1 MSYASEFLS
10 KEDRQNPDFQL
21 PLNQA
26 VPLGLQHVLAMFA
39 GNVTVPFIMAGV
51 LGSTPDERILLVQAA
66 MLVAGVATVIQT
78 MGVGPIGSRLPMVQ
92 GTSFGFIPVL
102 IFIGGTFGAGAVFG
116 TALICGLFQML
127 LGSIIDKVKRFFPP
141 LVSGLVIL
149 TIGLLLLPVALR
161 YLGGHAAPPV
171 LAKVSSWTNI
181 GLGAF
186 TFFLILFMRL
196 KLKGILSL
204 ASVFFGLVVGY
215 VVAALVD
222 LLAGTQFVNMQNVGN
237 AAWFSLPTPLYWELS
252 FPIPAIIAMMIM
264 SVVTTVDTLG
274 SIAGV
279 TMSAADRK
287 PTTRELRGGILADGL
302 GTALAAIFNAF
313 PNTTYNQNVG
323 LVAFTGLMSRHVV
336 TLGAILLIAA
346 GFVPKIGAIVSA
358 IPAPVLGGGLIIMFG
373 LVASAGI
380 KLIVAER
387 FGQREML
394 ISGISLCLAIGL
406 SQGGDPLFDN
416 LNLGNYEFLF
426 SSGVIPVTICAVVLN
441 LIMPVSESEE

>member
-1 MSYASEFLS
+1 MSYAREFLS
-10 KEDRQNPDFQL
+10 DEERKDPDFKL

-51 LGSTPDERILLVQAA
+51 LGATHDERVLLVQAA

-78 MGVGPIGSRLPMVQ
+78 VGVGPIGSRLPLVQ
-92 GTSFGFIPVL
+92 GTSFGFVPILV
-102 IFIGGTFGAGAVFG
+102 FIGSAFGAGAVFG
-116 TALICGLFQML
+116 TTLICGLLQML
-127 LGSIIDKVKRFFPP
+127 LGSIVDKVKRFFPP

-149 TIGLLLLPVALR
+149 TIGLLLMPLALR
-161 YLGGHAAPPV
+161 YLGGHAEPQA
-171 LAKVSSWTNI
+171 LAEVSSWTNI

-186 TFFLILFMRL
+186 TFLLIMFMRL
-196 KLKGILSL
+196 KLSGILSL
-204 ASVFFGLVVGY
+204 ASVFFGLVAGY
-215 VVAALVD
+215 LVAALVD
-222 LLAGTQFVNMQNVGN
+222 LLAGTQFVNMENVGR
-237 AAWFSLPTPLYWELS
+237 AAWFSLPTPVYWELS

-302 GTALAAIFNAF
+302 GTVLAGMFNAF

-336 TLGAILLIAA
+336 TFGAILLIAA

-380 KLIVAER
+380 KLIVAEG
-387 FGQREML
+387 FGQREMM

-406 SQGGDPLFDN
+406 SQGGDPLFNN
-416 LNLGNYEFLF
+416 LNLGHYEFLV
-426 SSGVIPVTICAVVLN
+426 SSGVIPVTVSAVALN
-441 LIMPVSESEE
+441 LIMPATESED